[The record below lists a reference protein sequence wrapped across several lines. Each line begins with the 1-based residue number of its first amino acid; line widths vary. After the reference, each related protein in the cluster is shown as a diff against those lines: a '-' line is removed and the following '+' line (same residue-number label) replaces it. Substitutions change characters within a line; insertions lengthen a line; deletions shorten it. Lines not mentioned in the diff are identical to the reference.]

1 MIPKEYAQVEL
12 KLKNRNISSN
22 SGLAWIDKTLEFC
35 GFWKDIKMLIKSK
48 RSNNELSADK
58 KIRSEILSRISG
70 STAIEDLEVLRK
82 DKGLE
87 KMTGKKHEV
96 IEHSDNPAQFIKNAL
111 KPAKVEE
118 VRITERMDGKT
129 IAVISVNPK
138 DKGVAI
144 GKNGRN
150 AERIRFL
157 AKRYFQIQNVSIT

>member
-1 MIPKEYAQVEL
+1 MA
-12 KLKNRNISSN
+12 
-22 SGLAWIDKTLEFC
+22 
-35 GFWKDIKMLIKSK
+35 
-48 RSNNELSADK
+48 
-58 KIRSEILSRISG
+58 SRIKFTSVEMRFIALFQSITGATVKDCIVDSDLNRIIFVVKEG
-70 STAIEDLEVLRK
+70 SIGMAIGKRGKNIHL
-82 DKGLE
+82 LE

-111 KPAKVEE
+111 KPAKVDE

-129 IAVISVNPK
+129 IAVISVNPR

>member
-1 MIPKEYAQVEL
+1 VATGIKLTSVEMRYIALFQSITGATVKDCIVDADLNRIIFVVKEGSIGMAIG
-12 KLKNRNISSN
+12 KGGKNIH
-22 SGLAWIDKTLEFC
+22 L
-35 GFWKDIKMLIKSK
+35 
-48 RSNNELSADK
+48 
-58 KIRSEILSRISG
+58 
-70 STAIEDLEVLRK
+70 
-82 DKGLE
+82 LE

-96 IEHSDNPAQFIKNAL
+96 IEHSENPAQFIKNAL
-111 KPAKVEE
+111 KPAKVDE

-129 IAVISVNPK
+129 IAVISVNPR

>member
-1 MIPKEYAQVEL
+1 MATGIKFTSREMRYIALFQSITGATVKDCIVDTDLNRIIFVVKE
-12 KLKNRNISSN
+12 
-22 SGLAWIDKTLEFC
+22 
-35 GFWKDIKMLIKSK
+35 
-48 RSNNELSADK
+48 
-58 KIRSEILSRISG
+58 G
-70 STAIEDLEVLRK
+70 SIGMAIGKK
-82 DKGLE
+82 DKNIHQLE

-96 IEHSDNPAQFIKNAL
+96 IEHSENPAQFIKNAL
-111 KPAKVEE
+111 KPAKVDE

>member
-1 MIPKEYAQVEL
+1 MATGIKLTSVEMRYIALFQSITGATVKDCIVDDELNRIIFVVKEGSIGMAIG
-12 KLKNRNISSN
+12 KRGKNIH
-22 SGLAWIDKTLEFC
+22 T
-35 GFWKDIKMLIKSK
+35 
-48 RSNNELSADK
+48 
-58 KIRSEILSRISG
+58 
-70 STAIEDLEVLRK
+70 
-82 DKGLE
+82 LE

-96 IEHSDNPAQFIKNAL
+96 IEHSENPAQFLKNAL
-111 KPAKVEE
+111 KPAKVDE

-138 DKGVAI
+138 DKGIAI

>member
-1 MIPKEYAQVEL
+1 MASGIKFTSREMRFIALFQSITGASVKDCIVDSDLNRIIFVVKEGSIGMAIG
-12 KLKNRNISSN
+12 KRGKNIH
-22 SGLAWIDKTLEFC
+22 L
-35 GFWKDIKMLIKSK
+35 
-48 RSNNELSADK
+48 
-58 KIRSEILSRISG
+58 
-70 STAIEDLEVLRK
+70 
-82 DKGLE
+82 LE

-111 KPAKVEE
+111 KPAKVDE

-144 GKNGRN
+144 GKNVRN

>member
-1 MIPKEYAQVEL
+1 MSTGIKFTSVEMRYIALFQSITGATVKDCIVDTDLNRIIFVVKEGSIGMAIG
-12 KLKNRNISSN
+12 KKGKNIHQ
-22 SGLAWIDKTLEFC
+22 
-35 GFWKDIKMLIKSK
+35 
-48 RSNNELSADK
+48 
-58 KIRSEILSRISG
+58 
-70 STAIEDLEVLRK
+70 
-82 DKGLE
+82 LE

-96 IEHSDNPAQFIKNAL
+96 IEHSENPAQFIKNAL
-111 KPAKVEE
+111 KPAKVDE